1 MTNMLE
7 RLYQPDFACIFGK
20 AYANAFLY
28 GQVDSLVWPI
38 FTDVEMSDQLKN
50 LLKQKD
56 SNDKGC
62 FYRRKISIDDE
73 KVELKCSNID
83 LALVQAMDLGRKY
96 GIANSDV
103 IAVVKKD
110 PKLFKG
116 ILSFNPIKDSSE
128 IDAVSELK
136 KIEKEIDVVGIALYP
151 SYSQLDLTDE
161 GNSALKTLL
170 KYCANKKYFI
180 KIDLGNS
187 FFPDNYPEH
196 VSYEKIK
203 SFMSKNPKNVIVL
216 SGLDISRELKPCVIE
231 EDSDIESILYY
242 QLLKYYSH
250 LWIEIDPRSFGGM
263 TPTDCFKQLFNMK
276 GFLQNSWSRLLIGSA
291 TPTLEMAQIA
301 RGFLEATEKLPFAQK
316 CILRTWAF
324 RNVNRLNQVVFTPT
338 EDVNLEMFD
347 TVLNVEQDQIIENDN
362 EVNVVY
368 KVKLRSYSVT
378 QLVYLTNLIR
388 KLFNEALKKYPNLI
402 NGELFIR
409 SYHTTTSL
417 IINEHEHGNYLDLHY
432 KFAEI
437 SREDSSKY
445 LHTVMA
451 EEKRADFNHFD
462 HELASTYGS
471 RQLTIPIL
479 NKSLEIGGRE
489 NFYILVTFG
498 PRTVQVLVKVKLIKE
513 KGY

>member
-1 MTNMLE
+1 MLE
-7 RLYQPDFACIFGK
+7 KFYQPDFACIFGK
-20 AYANAFLY
+20 PYANAFLY

-116 ILSFNPIKDSSE
+116 ILSFNPIKDSS
-128 IDAVSELK
+128 INVVSELK

-161 GNSALKTLL
+161 TNSALKELL
-170 KYCANKKYFI
+170 KHCSSKNYLV
-180 KIDLGNS
+180 KIDVGNS
-187 FFPDNYPEH
+187 FLPDNYPEY

-203 SFMSKNPKNVIVL
+203 SFTSKNPKNIIVL
-216 SGLDISRELKPCVIE
+216 SGLDISRELKPCGIE
-231 EDSDIESILYY
+231 EEGTTENILYY
-242 QLLKYYSH
+242 PLLKYYSN
-250 LWIEIDPRSFGGM
+250 LWIEVDPRSFGGM
-263 TPTDCFKQLFNMK
+263 TPTECFKQIFNMK
-276 GFLQNSWSRLLIGSA
+276 GFVQNCWLRLLIGSA
-291 TPTLEMAQIA
+291 TPTLEMAQVA
-301 RGFLEATEKLPFAQK
+301 RGFLEATEELPFAQK

-324 RNVNRLNQVVFTPT
+324 RNVNRINQVVFTPT

-347 TVLNVEQDQIIENDN
+347 TVLKVEQDQKIENDSETN
-362 EVNVVY
+362 IVY
-368 KVKLRSYSVT
+368 KVKLRSYSIT
-378 QLVYLTNLIR
+378 QLLYLTDLIKR
-388 KLFNEALKKYPNLI
+388 LFNESMKKYPNLS

-409 SYHTTTSL
+409 SYHTTTTL
-417 IINEHEHGNYLDLHY
+417 VVNEHEHGNYLDLHY

-437 SREDSSKY
+437 SKKDSSEF

-451 EEKRADFNHFD
+451 EENRADFNHFD

-479 NKSLEIGGRE
+479 KKSLEIGGRE
-489 NFYILVTFG
+489 NFYLLVTFG
-498 PRTVQVLVKVKLIKE
+498 PRTVQLLVKIKLLKE
-513 KGY
+513 K